1 MYLPDNVQNELRSKN
16 LLAINE
22 VVKKEG
28 DLYIAVNVVD
38 QQRRIVNID
47 HQIIESLMNN
57 NSRPGNNRRPGG
69 LLKG

>member
-1 MYLPDNVQNELRSKN
+1 MYLPDNVQNELRAKN
-16 LLAINE
+16 LLAVNE

-57 NSRPGNNRRPGG
+57 SRPGNNRRSGG